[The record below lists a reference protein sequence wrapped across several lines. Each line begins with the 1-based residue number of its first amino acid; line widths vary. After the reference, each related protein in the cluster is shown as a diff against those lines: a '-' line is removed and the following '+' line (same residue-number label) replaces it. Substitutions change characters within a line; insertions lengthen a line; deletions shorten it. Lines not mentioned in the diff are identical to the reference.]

1 MSVVVPNHKLSRAPC
16 PPRAIEALPLATS
29 LPGTGSGLPAV
40 LQYLVRHRDQPL
52 QGLARL
58 ALDSAGHPRPSRR
71 CPWPC
76 LSLVPDPG
84 CRQACSTR

>member
-1 MSVVVPNHKLSRAPC
+1 DPGCRQACSTRCAHGTR
-16 PPRAIEALPLATS
+16 PL
-29 LPGTGSGLPAV
+29 LGGGYQPGV
-40 LQYLVRHRDQPL
+40 LQYLVHHRDQPL